1 MPPMPSSA
9 RDEVVRLLTLA
20 RGMLAASE
28 VSLAVTYLDLAVDA
42 VDRDTCTDAS
52 NDDETMKAPER
63 DRG

>member
-1 MPPMPSSA
+1 MSPMSPSA

-28 VSLAVTYLDLAVDA
+28 VSLAVTYLDLAVNA
-42 VDRDTCTDAS
+42 VDQDSCTSAS
-52 NDDETMKAPER
+52 NDDDTTTARER